1 MTVSSVIGTTAGS
14 TATTTPKNQ
23 LQGTQ
28 DEFLK
33 MFMAQLQNQDP
44 MNPQQGADM
53 VAQLAQFTQVEQ
65 TTKTNTQLSALTAQ
79 ETSSASAGM
88 ANLVGR
94 TADATAGD
102 FSIGSTGGTPPP
114 LAITSTGAMSG
125 ATAQVTDASGK
136 VIRTLPIPNGT
147 ASVVQWDGKDDS
159 GKPVAPGSYHLTINA
174 GKSPNAITAQWH
186 GTIDSV
192 ELTDGGARLRM
203 GDILL
208 TPADIRSIGTST
220 PSATTT
226 TAISQAAAIAALS
239 TGASS

>member
-1 MTVSSVIGTTAGS
+1 MTVSSIIGTTAGT
-14 TATTTPKNQ
+14 TATATPKNQ

-94 TADATAGD
+94 TADATAGN
-102 FSIGSTGGTPPP
+102 FTIGATGGTPPP
-114 LAITSTGAMSG
+114 LAITSTSAMSG

-147 ASVVQWDGKDDS
+147 SAVVPWDGKDDA
-159 GKPVAPGSYHLTINA
+159 GHAVAPGDYHLTINA
-174 GKSPNAITAQWH
+174 GKSSAAITAQWH

-192 ELTDGGARLRM
+192 ELTDAGARLRM
-203 GDILL
+203 GDLLL

-220 PSATTT
+220 SSATT
-226 TAISQAAAIAALS
+226 TAISPASAIAALS
-239 TGASS
+239 TGATS